1 MLWASCVGVLCAA
14 PAVAGADTRAEVTG
28 GVTTKRAKAP
38 GRQGEAVAPA
48 RAHVAAGMAVAP
60 AGAPPQVVAAIAA
73 ANRIVTKPYRYGGGH
88 RSFEDTGYDCSGSV
102 SYALGGAGLLRS
114 PLDSRS
120 FARWG
125 ARGRGRWITVY
136 TNPSHAYLV
145 IAGMRLDTSGSE
157 RMVRR
162 YGGQPGTGPRWRGSR
177 PSAGY
182 VARHPVGL

>member
-1 MLWASCVGVLCAA
+1 MGTLCAV
-14 PAVAGADTRAEVTG
+14 PAVAGAETRAEANG
-28 GVTTKRAKAP
+28 GAMVKRAKAP
-38 GRQGEAVAPA
+38 VRRTEAPA
-48 RAHVAAGMAVAP
+48 PAPRASVAAGVAAPP

-73 ANRIVTKPYRYGGGH
+73 ANRIVAKPYRYGGGH
-88 RSFEDTGYDCSGSV
+88 RAFEDTGYDCSGAV

-136 TNPSHAYLV
+136 TNPSHAYVV
-145 IAGMRLDTSGSE
+145 IAGMRFDTSGSE

-162 YGGQPGTGPRWRGSR
+162 YGGAPGSGPRWRGRR
-177 PSAGY
+177 PSTGY